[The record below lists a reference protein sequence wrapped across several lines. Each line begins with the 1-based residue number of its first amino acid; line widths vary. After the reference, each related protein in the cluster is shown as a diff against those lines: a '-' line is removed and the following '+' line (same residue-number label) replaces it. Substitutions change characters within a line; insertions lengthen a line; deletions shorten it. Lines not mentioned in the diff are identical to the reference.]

1 MSEKNDGDSK
11 KENLIE
17 NKPDTQKVTKKINKS
32 EENESSFLEKFGK
45 IFLNI
50 DSTNKKEKRKISED
64 DTNYNNLLNADL
76 VNNRDLLDSFE
87 GSGFN
92 DTEDGL
98 ELVKPNPLDEFK
110 RSINKLIHKTKSQK
124 WEEYIKLYEKK
135 NKEKISYRYKMKNIF
150 NIKSDF
156 MVIWKLTFS
165 TFCIVFVFIYFFK
178 YIFIDLAQKED
189 KNEVESSDKIKCVY
203 WMINLMFLFEL
214 ILSILVI
221 IFNGGSLLTL
231 LKLPLKIYT
240 IIPIP
245 LKKKNIVLL
254 IPKFLRVDLF
264 NKLFSIIEVFINT
277 NIAHYVHDYYLKI
290 FITYTCDMFKYLL
303 LFGLYAHCLSCLLC
317 FFYEQEG
324 DLNYIPSLY
333 YTIQTFT
340 TIGFGEM
347 SPINKNSIII
357 MIITLFL
364 GVNFFSLMTSNI
376 RYLSNKIK
384 NFTRETSFNEQFEI
398 LIFQIQK
405 STGKIFPSMLK
416 KLMHLFLLFRRGLA
430 YSEIKAKNKVIFDIC
445 KGKIVKNINKALFNY
460 LKESFSIYFN
470 NCEDEFIFEIFE
482 RMKPKML
489 KADKTIVEYNK
500 NIKGLYFLING
511 NIFIFDKYDNPVYAI
526 TDNNLFGEY
535 EFITNTKTNYKI
547 KVHPKMAGY
556 GFVLKKYDWEYISKK
571 YILSAKN
578 FIKTIKL
585 RNKKHNEW
593 ILFSLN
599 KYKKLN
605 INNQINDEGNS
616 EKNIDQKINIDQSK
630 NKSNKDLII
639 AAKEKDEKYDF
650 KNTKVFGDIEE
661 VLKEL
666 RNFEDDLFIFKKDLL
681 YKINK

>member
-1 MSEKNDGDSK
+1 ME
-11 KENLIE
+11 I
-17 NKPDTQKVTKKINKS
+17 
-32 EENESSFLEKFGK
+32 
-45 IFLNI
+45 
-50 DSTNKKEKRKISED
+50 
-64 DTNYNNLLNADL
+64 
-76 VNNRDLLDSFE
+76 
-87 GSGFN
+87 
-92 DTEDGL
+92 
-98 ELVKPNPLDEFK
+98 
-110 RSINKLIHKTKSQK
+110 
-124 WEEYIKLYEKK
+124 
-135 NKEKISYRYKMKNIF
+135 
-150 NIKSDF
+150 
-156 MVIWKLTFS
+156 
-165 TFCIVFVFIYFFK
+165 
-178 YIFIDLAQKED
+178 

-460 LKESFSIYFN
+460 LKESFSFYFN